1 MSTTGQRLSEQE
13 LDAAIAST
21 QECRRVDQTLGDD
34 GMPELKGWYLFAC
47 IFVIGLA
54 AFASVFA
61 PPFGFIKP

>member
-21 QECRRVDQTLGDD
+21 QECRKDQQIGDD

-47 IFVIGLA
+47 VVVIGLA
-54 AFASVFA
+54 AFGSALL
-61 PPFGFIKP
+61 PYGFIRP